1 MTPDLDHARIV
12 VVVFTI
18 EGCAACAEYK
28 PRFQRVASA
37 YMGCVPIIVADAND
51 PRYTPLADRLG
62 VQEVP
67 ATFVL
72 RKPRGMIRAVGGL
85 ADAQI
90 NWLMGL
96 AAREATCPTE
106 W

>member
-1 MTPDLDHARIV
+1 MNLDQARIV

-18 EGCAACAEYK
+18 EGCPACIDYK
-28 PRFQRVASA
+28 PRFQRVAGPYA
-37 YMGCVPIIVADAND
+37 GCVPIIVADAND

-67 ATFVL
+67 ATFIL
-72 RKPRGMIRAVGGL
+72 RKPSGVIRAVGGL
-85 ADAQI
+85 PDAQI
-90 NWLMGL
+90 DWLMGL
-96 AAREATCPTE
+96 AAREAVCPTE